1 MAKLFVIQDRY
12 NEEITNWYVFSNAAK
27 AQSKFDELDDER
39 EEDWQLESLN
49 VSGPNCGF
57 CIGFDDDMGEVFA
70 EPVKDVSKYDGI
82 GGFGRKNS
90 TAYLFGPKSKE
101 GKVMVGSYGELE
113 YTGNLDVVA
122 EWEES
127 ELMESKSTEKSLKH
141 VKLFEQFITEKF
153 VKEFDK
159 AVLDAETQADILKVY
174 PDAKFFIGKISHFF
188 GELEKNLFFKAYYP
202 KYYQE
207 DYGKK
212 IKGDFKITKIYS
224 KKGGS
229 YVDLYKESL
238 NEGVNE
244 SELKIKIKGKTIKVD
259 TSSIEIEGIDT
270 RDYPDFSDAFITYA
284 EDHRG
289 KELSDEEIEFLN
301 TEHYDIIGEII
312 FDRQLYMR

>member
-141 VKLFEQFITEKF
+141 VKLFEQFI
-153 VKEFDK
+153 
-159 AVLDAETQADILKVY
+159 
-174 PDAKFFIGKISHFF
+174 
-188 GELEKNLFFKAYYP
+188 
-202 KYYQE
+202 
-207 DYGKK
+207 
-212 IKGDFKITKIYS
+212 
-224 KKGGS
+224 
-229 YVDLYKESL
+229 
-238 NEGVNE
+238 NE
-244 SELKIKIKGKTIKVD
+244 SDLKIKVKGQTIKVD